1 MNTFESEK
9 LLNVF
14 IFILKCIEKCDN
26 IYKNKCSKGENE
38 MEYILIYFAV
48 ISLITIIATVYD
60 KKAAKSRPKHR
71 VPEKILF
78 LLAILGGSVA
88 EYLTM
93 LRIRH
98 KTKHKRFMIGLPII
112 IALQVVILW
121 LILTQEFNF

>member
-1 MNTFESEK
+1 
-9 LLNVF
+9 
-14 IFILKCIEKCDN
+14 
-26 IYKNKCSKGENE
+26 

-48 ISLITIIATVYD
+48 ISVITAVVTFYD
-60 KKAAKSRPKHR
+60 KKAAKKYPKQR

-88 EYLTM
+88 EYLIM
-93 LRIRH
+93 LKIRH

-112 IALQVVILW
+112 MVLQLVILW